1 LTAGQLG
8 HPLTGVLDV
17 AAAVTDTTTTWAWKA
32 AYTADGIH
40 PNATGHAA
48 MATAATPLLAPVA
61 VTTSRQILA
70 GTGLAGGGDLSADR
84 TLTVAYGTTA
94 GTAAQGN
101 DSRVVGAEQT
111 ANKNAASGYAGLDA
125 SSLLNPAQQVYAAV
139 GAIAAVGGAAAAGV
153 ANSAARG
160 DHVHPARAP
169 VTLTD
174 AATIATDAST
184 GTLFRVTLGGNRT
197 LGNPTNPTDGQRVI
211 WELIQDATGTR
222 TIALGSSF
230 ALGTD
235 IASITL
241 TTTASKRDF
250 LGAVYNSTAA
260 KWFVVAFV
268 RGY

>member
-1 LTAGQLG
+1 
-8 HPLTGVLDV
+8 VLDV

-111 ANKNAASGYAGLDA
+111 
-125 SSLLNPAQQVYAAV
+125 
-139 GAIAAVGGAAAAGV
+139 GV